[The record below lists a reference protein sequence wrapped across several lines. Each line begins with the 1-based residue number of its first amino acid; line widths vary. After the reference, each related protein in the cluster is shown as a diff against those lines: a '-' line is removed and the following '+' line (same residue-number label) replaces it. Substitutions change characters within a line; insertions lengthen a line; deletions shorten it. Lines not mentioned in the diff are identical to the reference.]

1 MQYGSLD
8 KLFGGLTFD
17 LTKNAW
23 RRGGWLD
30 AIVTDPPCK
39 FFPTSSYSSVIFSGR
54 KAKIRRRSSRSKA
67 ARQKTRQ
74 RQANAGRTISERRRL
89 VRPSVSSLSAS

>member
-1 MQYGSLD
+1 MRGKSTFMGYGVGRRGVANVLEKGKGIPTGMDRAAMQYGILD

-30 AIVTDPPCK
+30 AIVTDPPCELAL
-39 FFPTSSYSSVIFSGR
+39 FLEFM
-54 KAKIRRRSSRSKA
+54 
-67 ARQKTRQ
+67 
-74 RQANAGRTISERRRL
+74 
-89 VRPSVSSLSAS
+89 

>member
-54 KAKIRRRSSRSKA
+54 KANDQMAFGQEQS
-67 ARQKTRQ
+67 
-74 RQANAGRTISERRRL
+74 G
-89 VRPSVSSLSAS
+89 